1 MWVKIAELN
10 TESKPR
16 LVTGL
21 SFHQR
26 CESSHYMARLHLPL
40 RDPWPFS
47 CLFMREHFLTFLWC
61 VRATTC
67 LRMLSTIY
75 SLRFD
80 TSVVEYLTKTHFF
93 QMWFWPLWHVYACG
107 VFECWRLMLCVL
119 SAWECDCSAQVFSS
133 SIRGSC
139 RSWNSDFVTTSLF
152 L

>member
-10 TESKPR
+10 TESEPR

-26 CESSHYMARLHLPL
+26 WESSHYMAHLHLPL
-40 RDPWPFS
+40 RDPWPLS
-47 CLFMREHFLTFLWC
+47 CLFMCEHFLTFLWC

-80 TSVVEYLTKTHFF
+80 TTVVEYLTKTHFF
-93 QMWFWPLWHVYACG
+93 KCDFGLCG
-107 VFECWRLMLCVL
+107 MCMLAVCL
-119 SAWECDCSAQVFSS
+119 SV
-133 SIRGSC
+133 G
-139 RSWNSDFVTTSLF
+139 V
-152 L
+152 